1 MNGVGQTT
9 PNQETPPPKGTAS
22 LGPGPPRFPGA
33 SLGACPV
40 LRVSA
45 FWARVAGAPC
55 KVVLGARGPRGGYP
69 PAQRITKHPRK
80 RGRFRLRAQARVSA
94 ARPGAATEM
103 PASFEPKCL
112 RISSRRVPPGS
123 DPHARPP
130 KSPPPSPE
138 ALRSTVD
145 SGRAGRAG
153 AEISPRPRRRGRPA
167 GVAIPPPESNFPPGG
182 APGRGLSSAPGRGL
196 SSAGAPGRGLSVCPR
211 IPGHGTRIP
220 NPGARSQA
228 AATIPYSMAYL
239 VPSPHRTTAY
249 STYYGHASVAHHR
262 MYHRQ
267 HHRQQSA
274 PSSPTSPSF
283 RSHFGASMLAPARL
297 TAYCARGRAARAP
310 AARAHS
316 VETATT
322 RKRLD

>member
-1 MNGVGQTT
+1 
-9 PNQETPPPKGTAS
+9 
-22 LGPGPPRFPGA
+22 
-33 SLGACPV
+33 
-40 LRVSA
+40 
-45 FWARVAGAPC
+45 
-55 KVVLGARGPRGGYP
+55 
-69 PAQRITKHPRK
+69 
-80 RGRFRLRAQARVSA
+80 
-94 ARPGAATEM
+94 M
-103 PASFEPKCL
+103 PAGFEPKCL

-123 DPHARPP
+123 DPRARPP
-130 KSPPPSPE
+130 KSTPLPRGPE
-138 ALRSTVD
+138 VD
-145 SGRAGRAG
+145 SRLWTGG
-153 AEISPRPRRRGRPA
+153 PRRSRNFPAPATTRTPRRGRDPPAA
-167 GVAIPPPESNFPPGG
+167 GVEFPPRWRPR
-182 APGRGLSSAPGRGL
+182 ARSVQRARARSVGL

-283 RSHFGASMLAPARL
+283 RSHFGASTLAPVRL

-310 AARAHS
+310 AARAHG
-316 VETATT
+316 VATKTATT

>member
-1 MNGVGQTT
+1 MLPVKLFWARAGLGAA
-9 PNQETPPPKGTAS
+9 TPPPKESLNTRAS
-22 LGPGPPRFPGA
+22 VDVSDCERRRGFLPPARGRQ
-33 SLGACPV
+33 LKC
-40 LRVSA
+40 LRVSSRNA
-45 FWARVAGAPC
+45 YGF
-55 KVVLGARGPRGGYP
+55 
-69 PAQRITKHPRK
+69 
-80 RGRFRLRAQARVSA
+80 LRAECLQVRT
-94 ARPGAATEM
+94 RM
-103 PASFEPKCL
+103 PA
-112 RISSRRVPPGS
+112 RRSR
-123 DPHARPP
+123 
-130 KSPPPSPE
+130 PPPSPE

-283 RSHFGASMLAPARL
+283 RSHFGASTLAPVRL